1 MRIAP
6 LADVKAKLSAYV
18 DECQTEGPIVIT
30 RNGKPVAVLL
40 APRDNDDLER
50 LLLAR
55 NPRFQALMAQAED
68 NINAGQTLAQDEF
81 WRQAHLRAD
90 ARAAS
95 QDVAS
100 PRTVAP
106 AIAEP
111 RVDYQTDEVE
121 HQSVQDGL

>member
-18 DECQTEGPIVIT
+18 DECQVEGPIVIT

-68 NINAGQTLAQDEF
+68 NINAGKTLSQDEF

-100 PRTVAP
+100 SRTATP

-111 RVDYQTDEVE
+111 GVDYQTDEA
-121 HQSVQDGL
+121 

>member
-1 MRIAP
+1 MRIAS

-40 APRDNDDLER
+40 APQDNDDLER

-55 NPRFQALMAQAED
+55 NPRFQAIMAQAEES
-68 NINAGQTLAQDEF
+68 IRAGETLSSDEF
-81 WRQAHLRAD
+81 WRQAYARAD
-90 ARAAS
+90 TRAAR
-95 QDVAS
+95 QAAS
-100 PRTVAP
+100 PSASSAP

-111 RVDYQTDEVE
+111 RVDYRTAEE
-121 HQSVQDGL
+121 

>member
-1 MRIAP
+1 MRIAS

-18 DECQTEGPIVIT
+18 DECQTDGPIVIT

-68 NINAGQTLAQDEF
+68 NINAGKTLSQDEF

-100 PRTVAP
+100 SRTAAP

-111 RVDYQTDEVE
+111 KADYDVE
-121 HQSVQDGL
+121 GE

>member
-1 MRIAP
+1 MRIAS

-18 DECQTEGPIVIT
+18 DECQTDGPIVIT

-40 APRDNDDLER
+40 APQDNDDLER

-55 NPRFQALMAQAED
+55 NPRFQALVAQAEES
-68 NINAGQTLAQDEF
+68 IKAGKTLSSDEF
-81 WRQAHLRAD
+81 WRHAYARAD

-95 QDVAS
+95 QATAPSAS
-100 PRTVAP
+100 SAP

-111 RVDYQTDEVE
+111 RVEYRTDE
-121 HQSVQDGL
+121 